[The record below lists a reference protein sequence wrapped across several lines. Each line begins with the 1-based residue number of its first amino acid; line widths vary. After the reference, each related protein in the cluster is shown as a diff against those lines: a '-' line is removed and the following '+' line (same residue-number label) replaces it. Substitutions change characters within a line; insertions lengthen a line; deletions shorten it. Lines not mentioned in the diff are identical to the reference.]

1 MSGVRTTIEASG
13 SSPVSR
19 HSDQVMNAA
28 RIRNAPWAMLITFIT
43 PKISV
48 RPDASS
54 AYTPPIRSPSI
65 RAWRNSVTGRL
76 QPGGGLL
83 SAARRVPAGEDLV
96 SRGRLLGQND
106 LRHAALPLAHEELA
120 LRAAGVVPGQ
130 RSEDGVDL
138 VLAQPVGQ
146 LDLALALD
154 RADRVHRRLEHLR
167 RGVGVGC
174 VLRRLLADRLGVLI
188 AERRGRGLVED
199 LRREVCLPERA
210 HHAHAVL
217 ERRAVHDHVRVPR
230 LQRVRDAVE
239 VRVVDRVRLA
249 VDGLDPGRLED
260 RLDPLGGRLVEG
272 IVERRVGRRLRAL
285 PLGKLCDVVGP
296 ELALL
301 VGRRLLREEQVP
313 ETAVEQLGRA
323 ARGLDVEHPVAF
335 RHRGRREVEER
346 GERAEQEVHL
356 VLADQRV
363 VVRDDRVLVALVV
376 LDDHLDR
383 APVDQPTALVD
394 HRLPDLVALARGL
407 AGLRE
412 FAGQGE
418 RGADLDRVAT
428 RLSASASAAVIVVT
442 ATGRD
447 EQSCGQQRENEP
459 TKLPHLTSPSASPD
473 GVLQTFA
480 AIVCTLAPPR
490 ETCQEGR
497 PRRARKGRET
507 REPRRSRGSLSTKV
521 YAPVP
526 YPPAYSS
533 AAASTSARSQSLISS
548 INSSF
553 RASCTSIVSPSS
565 RTPARTSTSCPVSQT
580 SGRRS
585 PIRSGSSGSMR
596 EIARSSA
603 ASPLASLRHSAGTF
617 SREICSTTSRL
628 NWPTYWP
635 LVQARRKPTIA
646 SRFSSSVPGSTAS
659 GLPSIRP
666 TFSGVML
673 RSATSFALSAVKSEA
688 LPT

>member
-106 LRHAALPLAHEELA
+106 LRHPALPLAHEELA

-174 VLRRLLADRLGVLI
+174 VLRHLLATEHLAVLGDELRVAGRLRLLRVAHAVEDALRRLLADRLGVLI

-230 LQRVRDAVE
+230 LQRVRDTVE

-260 RLDPLGGRLVEG
+260 RLDPLGGRLGEG

-356 VLADQRV
+356 VLADQGV
-363 VVRDDRVLVALVV
+363 VVRDDRVLIALVV

-394 HRLPDLVALARGL
+394 HRLPDLVALARRL
-407 AGLRE
+407 ARLGEL
-412 FAGQGE
+412 AGQGE

-428 RLSASASAAVIVVT
+428 RLSASASAAVIIVVT
-442 ATGRD
+442 AAGRD

-497 PRRARKGRET
+497 PRRAWKGRET
-507 REPRRSRGSLSTKV
+507 REPRRSRGSPLDECLR
-521 YAPVP
+521 PGP

-585 PIRSGSSGSMR
+585 PIRSGSSGSISEM
-596 EIARSSA
+596 ARSSA
-603 ASPLASLRHSAGTF
+603 ASPLTSLRHSAGTF
-617 SREICSTTSRL
+617 SREICSTTSRF
-628 NWPTYWP
+628 T
-635 LVQARRKPTIA
+635 
-646 SRFSSSVPGSTAS
+646 
-659 GLPSIRP
+659 
-666 TFSGVML
+666 
-673 RSATSFALSAVKSEA
+673 
-688 LPT
+688 